1 MLRVAATA
9 ALAVIALARPV
20 RAQNRFFAGP
30 PGSEVEIAADRI
42 SYAWEKQLL
51 QLKGHVVARRGPG
64 LLRAGSGTLDRARGV
79 LWLEGGVLGVQ
90 DRQVFLADA
99 AVVDLNSHTAE
110 LSKAVL
116 FLKERPANP
125 DAPRSGAN
133 TLTLHAARVRQLQR
147 GRFLAEDVS
156 LTPCDCAGEPDYELW
171 ARTAEIGDDRA
182 DLRGVRLHLLGAALP
197 LFPLSL
203 PLTNRQSGLLA
214 PVIGYGG
221 PIGFTYAQPIFLTL
235 GRSYDVT
242 VAPGWYTGGHAHQ
255 EAPGLRSIKGPRL
268 GLEGRYAPVEG
279 TSGSLALDLFYDLDQ
294 HDPGGAGPGRGY
306 GGARGI
312 AHLAHRTEAGGAT
325 FAGSGIAVSDVM
337 ALRDQAAQ
345 SIENSYDL
353 FTTDVGLWSARG
365 PLTVGADATLM
376 QDMRIANPAVPD
388 RRLFGRDAGT
398 TFQRLPAVFA
408 QLAPTPIGPATFAV
422 EASAV
427 QFGRFGKP
435 DSLERTTGFGLT
447 DRAIDPQVG
456 SGDPSRAPALRL
468 DLAPRITLSGSPTF
482 PVDLRLEGGG
492 RVDGWILEGY
502 SDRNRTRAYALL
514 GASAA
519 LPLERRYGSALHRIE
534 PAFAVRALSKPLQ
547 SGGPPIGDLT
557 DAGGSTFAAR
567 PDNAEQGLGAD
578 QRPELPLNQRIA
590 GVPASRRPYDEIDSA
605 APASGA
611 VEATA
616 SISQSVWTRPGR
628 TAGRILRFDLLQ
640 DALLWAGGGRARL
653 GEGSAVAS
661 VQVGSGNLTGA
672 VRYDWSL
679 HEISAFGASAGIR
692 DPRGDEVH
700 TSIQMLRG
708 ASSERLRGGI
718 DELFSAA
725 RFASASSAL
734 TGSANAGVSGP
745 LPLGL
750 RLAYDVTHTPGDTPV
765 DFANWT
771 HAVSVTLETPC
782 RCAGLQLSA
791 SVPFHDLRLL
801 RAPGFAFRIDL
812 KSLGSFATF

>member
-1 MLRVAATA
+1 VLRFAATA
-9 ALAVIALARPV
+9 ALAVIALARPA
-20 RAQNRFFAGP
+20 RAQSRFFAGP
-30 PGSEVEIAADRI
+30 PGSEVEIEADRI
-42 SYAWEKQLL
+42 SYSWEKQLL

-99 AVVDLNSHTAE
+99 AVVDLTSHSAE
-110 LSKAVL
+110 LAKAVL

-125 DAPRSGAN
+125 DAPRSGTN

-156 LTPCDCAGEPDYELW
+156 LTPCDCAGEPDYELR

-182 DLRGVRLHLLGAALP
+182 DLRGVRLHLLGATLP

-221 PIGFTYAQPIFLTL
+221 PIGFTYAQPVFLTL
-235 GRSYDVT
+235 GRSYDLT

-312 AHLAHRTEAGGAT
+312 AHLAHRTEGGPVT
-325 FAGSGIAVSDVM
+325 FAASGIAASDVM

-353 FTTDVGLWSARG
+353 LTTDVGLWSARG
-365 PLTVGADATLM
+365 PLTLGADATFM
-376 QDMRIANPAVPD
+376 QDMRISNTATPD
-388 RRLFGRDAGT
+388 RRLFGHDGAS

-408 QLAPTPIGPATFAV
+408 QLAPIPAGPATFSV

-427 QFGRFGKP
+427 QFERFGEP
-435 DSLERTTGFGLT
+435 N
-447 DRAIDPQVG
+447 
-456 SGDPSRAPALRL
+456 PSEGASPRAPALRL
-468 DLAPRITLSGSPTF
+468 DLSPRLTLAGPRTL
-482 PVDLRLEGGG
+482 PIDLRLEGGG

-502 SDRNRTRAYALL
+502 PERNRTRAYALL
-514 GASAA
+514 GARAA
-519 LPLERRYGSALHRIE
+519 LPLERSYGSALHRIE
-534 PAFAVRALSKPLQ
+534 PSFAVRALSRPLQ

-557 DAGGSTFAAR
+557 DAGGPTFASS
-567 PDNAEQGLGAD
+567 PDSAQQGLG
-578 QRPELPLNQRIA
+578 
-590 GVPASRRPYDEIDSA
+590 GVPAARRPYDEIDSA

-628 TAGRILRFDLLQ
+628 TAGRVLRFDLLQ
-640 DALLWAGGGRARL
+640 DALLWAGGGKARL
-653 GEGSAVAS
+653 GEGSAVAA
-661 VQVGSGNLTGA
+661 VQVGSGNLTTS

-708 ASSERLRGGI
+708 ISSERLRGGI

-725 RFASASSAL
+725 RFAATPSAL
-734 TGSANAGVSGP
+734 TGTANAGVSGP

-750 RLAYDVTHTPGDTPV
+750 RLAYDVTHTPGDTPA

-782 RCAGLQLSA
+782 RCAGLQLAA